1 MSSTRAVSDAEL
13 ANEILLIITIFLSAV
28 VISGLLLIV
37 FGDALPGT

>member
-13 ANEILLIITIFLSAV
+13 ANKILLIITIFLSAV